1 MNEQK
6 EETTPKK
13 RLVLSR
19 PGRLEL
25 KKTVDGG
32 QVRQSFS
39 HGRTK
44 SVAVEVRRKRTY
56 TQAADGA
63 MTEVNAAQ
71 EAAAEALKVA
81 GSEAAVDALVE
92 DEKRTPPRELTEGEK
107 AARARALS
115 GLKHQEAE
123 DDARREVE
131 EERARA
137 EAETAR
143 LAEEQ
148 HRRTEVEEE
157 AKRRESGDAAE
168 SAAAPPA
175 EPEGLVQDHQAIA
188 EAQAAKPETGSQP
201 AARAGEPATPSEADE
216 DGERGRGRRTGRVE
230 PRRPPAKRGEPK
242 RRAGRLTIAQALN
255 EEERVRS
262 LASLRR
268 LREREKRA
276 QRNLGEPAAKIVR
289 DVVLPETITVQDLA
303 NRMAQRSADVI
314 KALTKL
320 NVMAT
325 INQAVDADTAELVV
339 AEFGHKAKRVSD
351 ADVEIGLMGEEDPD
365 TDKLPR
371 PPVVTV
377 MGHVDHGKTSLLDAI
392 RNTSVVSGEAG
403 GITQHIGAYQVHLD
417 RGEPITFIDTPGHAA
432 FTAMRARGANATDI
446 VVLVVAAD
454 DGVMPQTIE
463 AIDHA
468 KAAGVPIIVAVN
480 KIDRP
485 NADPTRV
492 RNELLQ
498 HELVVEEFGGEVL
511 SVEVSATEGT
521 NLDKLL
527 ETILLQAELL
537 ELKANPNRSAEG
549 VIVESRLERGRGPVT
564 TLLVQRG
571 TLRAGEIVVAGQE
584 WGRIRAIFDDTGGQI
599 DNAGPARPVEILG
612 LGGTPNAGEAFG
624 VVENEA
630 RAREITEFRARRER
644 ESRVKMASRGTMEQ
658 IFESFGKE
666 ETKEFAIV
674 IKADVQGSVEAIRAA
689 AEKLSNEEVAVRI
702 LHAGVGGINESDIT
716 LAKASNAI
724 VLGFNVRANP
734 QARAMADQD
743 HVEVRYYAVI
753 YDVLDDIKAVLSGM
767 LSPIKREHFLG
778 NAEILQVFNIS
789 KLGRVAGCRV
799 SEGLVRR
806 GARVRLL
813 RDNVVI
819 HEGTLSTL
827 RRFKDEVREVR
838 DGLECGMGFEH
849 YQDLKEHD
857 VIECFEVEEVARTL

>member
-6 EETTPKK
+6 EEATPKK
-13 RLVLSR
+13 KLGLSQ

-44 SVAVEVRRKRTY
+44 AVVVEVRRKRIY
-56 TQAADGA
+56 TQAPDGA
-63 MTEVNAAQ
+63 MTETSAAR
-71 EAAAEALKVA
+71 EAAAEAL
-81 GSEAAVDALVE
+81 EAAEGAPAAEAPTE
-92 DEKRTPPRELTEGEK
+92 DVKRTPPRELTQGEK

-115 GLKHQEAE
+115 GLKHLEAE
-123 DDARREVE
+123 EDARRDAEA
-131 EERARA
+131 ERARA
-137 EAETAR
+137 EAEAAR
-143 LAEEQ
+143 LAEEE
-148 HRRTEVEEE
+148 RLREEE
-157 AKRRESGDAAE
+157 AARRQAAAE
-168 SAAAPPA
+168 AGDQVELSAPA
-175 EPEGLVQDHQAIA
+175 EAAQQDSLAIA
-188 EAQAAKPETGSQP
+188 EAQAAKAESGNPPKG
-201 AARAGEPATPSEADE
+201 RGGEPQTPAGREE
-216 DGERGRGRRTGRVE
+216 DTEGERGRGRRTGRVE
-230 PRRPPAKRGEPK
+230 PRRMPAKRGEPK

-276 QRNLGEPAAKIVR
+276 QRKSDEPAGKVVR
-289 DVVLPETITVQDLA
+289 EVVLPETITVQDLA
-303 NRMAQRSADVI
+303 NRMAQRSTDVI
-314 KALTKL
+314 KALMKL

-325 INQAVDADTAELVV
+325 INQSIDADTAELVV
-339 AEFGHKAKRVSD
+339 AEFGHRAKRVSD
-351 ADVEIGLMGEEDPD
+351 ADVEIGLMGEEDVD

-403 GITQHIGAYQVHLD
+403 GITQHIGAYQVRVD
-417 RGEPITFIDTPGHAA
+417 GGQTITFIDTPGHAA
-432 FTAMRARGANATDI
+432 FTAMRARGANVTDI
-446 VVLVVAAD
+446 VILVVAAD

-485 NADPTRV
+485 NADATRV

-498 HELVVEEFGGEVL
+498 HELVVEEFGGDVL
-511 SVEVSATEGT
+511 SVEVSATEGV

-527 ETILLQAELL
+527 ETILLQSEVLD
-537 ELKANPNRSAEG
+537 LKANPSRSAEG
-549 VIVESRLERGRGPVT
+549 MVVESRIERGRGSVT

-571 TLRAGEIVVAGQE
+571 TLNAGDIVVAGQE
-584 WGRIRAIFDDTGGQI
+584 WGRVRAILDDAGRQI
-599 DNAGPARPVEILG
+599 DMAGPALPVEILG
-612 LGGTPNAGEAFG
+612 LGGTPTAGETFA

-630 RAREITEFRARRER
+630 RAREITEFRERRDREARV
-644 ESRVKMASRGTMEQ
+644 SVAARGSLEQ
-658 IFESFGKE
+658 IFERFGKDE
-666 ETKEFAIV
+666 VKEFAVV
-674 IKADVQGSVEAIRAA
+674 IKADVQGSVEAIRTA
-689 AEKLSNEEVAVRI
+689 AEKLSNDEVVVRI

-716 LAKASNAI
+716 LAKASNA
-724 VLGFNVRANP
+724 VVFGFNVRANP

-743 HVEVRYYAVI
+743 HVEIRYYAVI
-753 YDVLDDIKAVLSGM
+753 YDVLDDIKAVLTGM
-767 LSPIKREHFLG
+767 LAPIKRERFLG

-789 KLGRVAGCRV
+789 KFGRVAGCRV
-799 SEGLVRR
+799 NEGLVRR

-819 HEGTLSTL
+819 HEGALSTL